1 MRSKPLRSPRLARA
15 AAAAAL
21 LLVFH
26 GAASAAAID
35 QPLTDAEFSACVQR
49 LADQTDTAGR
59 ALSRDDF
66 TRIAATAHY
75 DDRVRQALLVAA
87 AEPSYWWDEI
97 AVTTDDERVAQGR
110 RILAQN
116 ADVLRR
122 IEEQFG
128 VPKEIVIA
136 IYGIETNFGPSAGH
150 IPVLDATLSLACLRP
165 CTDGSGTCASRERP
179 YSAVRLLRD
188 GRVAPQA
195 FQGSWA
201 GAFGRT
207 QFEPD
212 TYERLAVDFDGD
224 GVADV
229 IHSEADAWASTAN
242 HLQKRGGWSA
252 GVPVYFEVTIPHD
265 QQAPFAATG
274 DSIRLRDQAKKLSEW
289 AALGWTGFDASGHSV
304 PLHADGDPEVYPF
317 LPVGLPGPA
326 FLVSSNF
333 NTLLR
338 YNSSERYAMEV
349 ALLATRLAGGP
360 GLFTPWPTDDP
371 GLSRAQVRELQA
383 WLVQRGHDK
392 VVADGVMGRNTRDA
406 IEAEFV
412 AKGLPPSRRV
422 GQRTMALLMQ
432 P

>member
-1 MRSKPLRSPRLARA
+1 MRSKPLRCFRLPRA
-15 AAAAAL
+15 AAALWVL
-21 LLVFH
+21 LA
-26 GAASAAAID
+26 GAASAASLD
-35 QPLTDAEFSACVQR
+35 QPLSQAEFSACVQG
-49 LADQTDTAGR
+49 LADETGTAR
-59 ALSRDDF
+59 RPLARDDF
-66 TRIAATAHY
+66 ARIASGAQY
-75 DDRVRQALLVAA
+75 DDRVRRALLVEA

-97 AVTTDDERVAQGR
+97 AATTDDERVAQGR
-110 RILAQN
+110 RVLAQN

-122 IEEQFG
+122 IEAQYG
-128 VPKEIVIA
+128 VPREIVVA
-136 IYGIETNFGPSAGH
+136 IYGIETNFGPAAGH

-165 CTDGSGTCASRERP
+165 CSDTATSCASRERA

-188 GRVAPQA
+188 GRVAPQD

-212 TYERLAVDFDGD
+212 TFEQLAVDGDGD
-224 GVADV
+224 GIVDV

-242 HLQKRGGWSA
+242 HLQKRGGWNA
-252 GVPVYFEVTIPHD
+252 GVPVYYEVTIPQD

-274 DSIRLRDQAKKLSEW
+274 KSIRLPDQAKKLSEW
-289 AALGWTGFDASGHSV
+289 AALGWTGFDASGHTV
-304 PLHADGDPEVYPF
+304 PLHSDADPDVYPF

-326 FLVSSNF
+326 FLVTSNF

-383 WLVQRGHDK
+383 WLQSRGHAQ
-392 VVADGVMGRNTRDA
+392 VVPDGVMGRNTRDA
-406 IEAEFV
+406 IEAEFI
-412 AKGLPPSRRV
+412 AKGLPPARRV
-422 GQRTMALLMQ
+422 GQRTMGLLMQ
-432 P
+432 Q